1 MLPAGNP
8 FLDGIISLRPARA
21 GFRTRYNPPMTRRP
35 TADGASW
42 VAQAADAGTRLDKF
56 LAAPERV
63 GSRGRVLEAL
73 DKGKVFINDAEATRR
88 QAGAALRAGDVVRVW
103 MDRPG
108 SARRRP
114 RASVEAGDVEILYED
129 AALMVVNKPA
139 GLLSVPLERKPDA
152 GSAYDDLEA
161 HLRPRGK
168 RKPLVVHRIDR
179 DTSGLVVFARTAR
192 AQQALKDQFRRREPE
207 RVYLAI
213 VYGHPQ
219 PVEGTWRDHLV
230 WDSKALIQKR
240 TRKGDPAGKEAI
252 SRYRVVEALE
262 GASLVEVRL
271 VTGKRNQIRLQARLR
286 GHTLVGEQRYVY
298 GPDALRSIEFP
309 RQALHAHRLSFQHP
323 VDGRPLTFEAPL
335 PADLSAL
342 VKRLRAP
349 ATPAGR
355 SRRAAPSAPGPR

>member
-1 MLPAGNP
+1 MPCPVSFHPVTGRADRQSNGITWTVSTEAAG
-8 FLDGIISLRPARA
+8 A
-21 GFRTRYNPPMTRRP
+21 
-35 TADGASW
+35 
-42 VAQAADAGTRLDKF
+42 RLDKF
-56 LAAPERV
+56 LAAGERL
-63 GSRGRVLEAL
+63 GSRGRVIDAL
-73 DKGKVFINDAEATRR
+73 DKGKVFVNEEEATSR
-88 QAGAALRAGDVVRVW
+88 QSGAVLRAGDVVRVW

-108 SARRRP
+108 SAKRRP
-114 RASVEAGDVEILYED
+114 RASVEAGDVSILYED
-129 AALMVVNKPA
+129 DALMVVNKPA

-152 GSAYDDLEA
+152 GSAYDDLER

-207 RVYLAI
+207 RVYLAV
-213 VYGHPQ
+213 VYGRPEPAH
-219 PVEGTWRDHLV
+219 GTWRDHLV
-230 WDSKALIQKR
+230 WDSKVLIQKR
-240 TRKGDPAGKEAI
+240 TRAGDPAGKEAI

-262 GASLVEVRL
+262 GASLIEVRL

-335 PADLSAL
+335 PADLTAL
-342 VKRLRAP
+342 VKRLRTP
-349 ATPAGR
+349 VTPAGR
-355 SRRAAPSAPGPR
+355 SRRAAPSAPVRR